1 MAVPIIIGSETEYG
15 LTVQNDPEFDS
26 IATALLLVNSYNTE
40 QSLKLLWD
48 YEQEDPLVDA
58 RGFELDEEYEVPD
71 QQDNMAINKVL
82 PNGARFYV
90 DHAHPEF
97 STPECSNVLD
107 LLRFEKAGERILNF
121 SRLGANQL
129 LPAGRSVII
138 YKNNSDQKGNSY
150 GYHENYLM
158 DRRTPFQAIVEQLT
172 PFLVTR
178 QIFCGAGKVGS
189 ENGTEYVPYQIS
201 QRGDFFE
208 TEIGLDT
215 MVKRPIINTRDEP
228 HADRDRYR
236 RLHVIVGDA
245 NMSEYTTYLK
255 VGTMMLVLQMVEDG
269 FELDDIELRNPVRA
283 LQEVSH
289 DPTCKVQLP
298 LKNGKKITPVELQ
311 WHFQEAAQR
320 YIETHP
326 DCAETYPA
334 IVREWGRVLQQLE
347 RDPMELHRE
356 IDWVMKLHL
365 LTNYMERRGSD
376 WDDPRI
382 AMMDLQY
389 HDIRPDKGL
398 YYVLER
404 SGVARRMVSEEGI
417 VQAIEDPPE
426 DTRAYFRGQC
436 LKKFKHQIFGV
447 NWDSISFNLG
457 DGPIKRILM
466 EEPSRGTKCHVQQL
480 LDRSETAADLV
491 ANITM

>member
-1 MAVPIIIGSETEYG
+1 MALPKIIGSETEYG
-15 LTVQNDPEFDS
+15 LMVQHDPEFDP
-26 IATALLLVNSYNTE
+26 IATALLLVNSYNVD

-48 YEQEDPLVDA
+48 YDQEEPLVDA
-58 RGFELDEEYEVPD
+58 RGFEIDEDYDVPD
-71 QQDNMAINKVL
+71 QQDNMAINKIL

-97 STPECSNVLD
+97 STPECSNALD
-107 LLRFEKAGERILNF
+107 LIRYEKAGERILNL
-121 SRLGANQL
+121 SRIGANQL
-129 LPAGRSVII
+129 LPAGRTIII

-158 DRRTPFQAIVEQLT
+158 DRRTPFQTIVEQLI
-172 PFLVTR
+172 PFFVSR
-178 QIFCGAGKVGS
+178 QVFCGAGKVGS
-189 ENGTEYVPYQIS
+189 ENGAEPVRYQIS
-201 QRGDFFE
+201 QRADFFE
-208 TEIGLDT
+208 AEIGLDT

-255 VGTMMLVLQMVEDG
+255 VGTMMIMLQMIEDG
-269 FELDDIELRNPVRA
+269 FLTTDVALRNPVRA
-283 LQEVSH
+283 LKEVSH
-289 DPTCKVQLP
+289 DPTCKALVALR
-298 LKNGKKITPVELQ
+298 NGKKLTAVDLQ
-311 WHFQEAAQR
+311 RCFHEAAQH
-320 YIETHP
+320 YV
-326 DCAETYPA
+326 ETYPECHPTFPA
-334 IVREWGRVLQQLE
+334 IVTEWGRVLDQLAT
-347 RDPMELHRE
+347 DPMQLYQE

-365 LTNYMERRGSD
+365 LTNYIERRASS

-389 HDIRPDKGL
+389 HDIRPERGL

-404 SGVARRMVSEEGI
+404 SGAARRILTDADI
-417 VQAIEDPPE
+417 VRAIDEPPE

-466 EEPSRGTKCHVQQL
+466 EEPTRGTKKHVQQL

-491 ANITM
+491 ANIVT

>member
-1 MAVPIIIGSETEYG
+1 MAVPMIIGSETEYG
-15 LTVQNDPEFDS
+15 LTVQHDPEFDS
-26 IATALLLVNSYNTE
+26 IATALLLVNSYDTE
-40 QSLKLLWD
+40 RSLKLLWD
-48 YEQEDPLVDA
+48 YDQEDPLVDA
-58 RGFELDEEYEVPD
+58 RGFEIDEEYDIPN

-82 PNGARFYV
+82 PNGARYYV

-107 LLRFEKAGERILNF
+107 LLRYEKAGERILNL

-129 LPAGRSVII
+129 LPTGRSIII

-158 DRRTPFQAIVEQLT
+158 DRRTPFQTIVGQLM
-172 PFLVTR
+172 PFLVSR
-178 QIFCGAGKVGS
+178 QIFCGAGKVGA
-189 ENGTEYVPYQIS
+189 ENGAEPVAYQIS

-208 TEIGLDT
+208 AEIGLDT

-255 VGTMMLVLQMVEDG
+255 VGTLMLVLQMIDDS
-269 FELDDIELRNPVRA
+269 FELGDIVLRNPVRA
-283 LQEVSH
+283 LQDVSH
-289 DPTCKVQLP
+289 DLTCKTPLA
-298 LKNGKKITPVELQ
+298 LKNGKKMTPVEIQ
-311 WHFQEAAQR
+311 WRFHEAAQH
-320 YIETHP
+320 YVETHP
-326 DCAETYPA
+326 DSHETYPA
-334 IVREWGRVLQQLE
+334 IVEEWGVVLRKLE
-347 RDPMELHRE
+347 NDPMQLHRE

-365 LTNYMERRGSD
+365 LTHYMERHGSD

-404 SGVARRMVSEEGI
+404 SGAARRILSEDQVVE
-417 VQAIEDPPE
+417 AMEEPPE

-466 EEPSRGTKCHVQQL
+466 EEPTRGTKRHVQQL
-480 LDRSETAADLV
+480 LERSETAADLV
-491 ANITM
+491 ANIAT

>member
-1 MAVPIIIGSETEYG
+1 MIIGSETEYG
-15 LTVQNDPEFDS
+15 LTVLNDPEFDS
-26 IATALLLVNSYNTE
+26 IATALLLVNSYNVD

-48 YEQEDPLVDA
+48 YDQEDPLVDA
-58 RGFELDEEYEVPD
+58 RGFELDDDYDIPD
-71 QQDNMAINKVL
+71 HQDNMAINKVL

-107 LLRFEKAGERILNF
+107 LLRYEKAGERILNL
-121 SRLGANQL
+121 SRIGANQV

-158 DRRTPFQAIVEQLT
+158 DRRTPFQSIVEQFT
-172 PFLVTR
+172 AYLVTR
-178 QIFCGAGKVGS
+178 QVFCGAGKVGA
-189 ENGTEYVPYQIS
+189 ENGAEYVPYQIS
-201 QRGDFFE
+201 QRSDFFE

-255 VGTMMLVLQMVEDG
+255 VGTAMLVLYMIEDG
-269 FELDDIELRNPVRA
+269 FLTDDLELRNPVRA
-283 LQEVSH
+283 MQAVSH
-289 DPTCKVQLP
+289 DPTCKVQIP
-298 LKNGKKITPVELQ
+298 LKNGKRMTPVDVQ
-311 WHFQEAAQR
+311 WLYHEAAQR
-320 YIETHP
+320 YVDTGAHM
-326 DCAETYPA
+326 DDSFKT
-334 IVREWGRVLQQLE
+334 IVEEWGSVLE
-347 RDPMELHRE
+347 RLADDPMQLHRE

-365 LTNYMERRGSD
+365 LTNYMDRRDSD
-376 WDDPRI
+376 WSDPRT

-389 HDIRPDKGL
+389 HDIRPEKGL
-398 YYVLER
+398 YHVLER
-404 SGVARRMVSEEGI
+404 SGGARRVLTEDHIVRSMEE
-417 VQAIEDPPE
+417 PPE

-457 DGPIKRILM
+457 EGPIKRILM
-466 EEPSRGTKCHVQQL
+466 EEPTRGTKRHVQHL

-491 ANITM
+491 ANMTA

>member
-1 MAVPIIIGSETEYG
+1 MAFPRIIGSETEYG

-26 IATALLLVNSYNTE
+26 IATALLLVNSYNAD

-48 YEQEDPLVDA
+48 YDQEEPLVDA
-58 RGFELDEEYEVPD
+58 RGFELDEEYDVPD
-71 QQDNMAINKVL
+71 YQDNMAINKIL
-82 PNGARFYV
+82 PNGARYYV

-97 STPECSNVLD
+97 STPECSNVFD
-107 LLRFEKAGERILNF
+107 LLRYEKAGERILNL

-129 LPAGRSVII
+129 LPPGRTII
-138 YKNNSDQKGNSY
+138 LYKNNSDQKGNSY

-158 DRRTPFQAIVEQLT
+158 DRRTPFQTIVEQMI
-172 PFLVTR
+172 PFLVSR
-178 QIFCGAGKVGS
+178 QVICGAGKVGA
-189 ENGTEYVPYQIS
+189 ENGADLVEYQIS
-201 QRGDFFE
+201 QRADFFE

-236 RLHVIVGDA
+236 RLHVIMGDA

-255 VGTMMLVLQMVEDG
+255 VGTTMVLLQMLEDG
-269 FELDDIELRNPVRA
+269 FLTEDVALRNPVRA
-283 LQEVSH
+283 LKEISH
-289 DPTCKVQLP
+289 DPTCKVLVT
-298 LKNGKKITPVELQ
+298 LKNGKKMTAVDMQ
-311 WHFQEAAQR
+311 WCFHATAQR
-320 YIETHP
+320 YVETHP
-326 DCAETYPA
+326 DCHPTYPA
-334 IVREWGRVLQQLE
+334 IITEWGSVLE
-347 RDPMELHRE
+347 RLAVDPMQLHRE

-365 LTNYMERRGSD
+365 LTNYMERRHSD
-376 WDDPRI
+376 WNDPRI

-389 HDIRPDKGL
+389 HDMRPEKGL
-398 YYVLER
+398 YYLLER
-404 SGVARRMVSEEGI
+404 SGAARRMLTDEEI
-417 VQAIEDPPE
+417 IRAIEDPPE

-436 LKKFKHQIFGV
+436 LKKFKNQIFGV

-466 EEPSRGTKCHVQQL
+466 EEPTRGTKKHVQQL

-491 ANITM
+491 ANITG

>member
-1 MAVPIIIGSETEYG
+1 MASSMIIGSETEYG

-26 IATALLLVNSYNTE
+26 IATALLLVNSYNAD

-48 YEQEDPLVDA
+48 YDQEDPLVDA
-58 RGFELDEEYEVPD
+58 RGFELEDEYDIPD

-107 LLRFEKAGERILNF
+107 LLRYEKAGERILNL
-121 SRLGANQL
+121 SRIGANQL

-158 DRRTPFQAIVEQLT
+158 DRRTPFQTIVEQFT
-172 PFLVTR
+172 PFLISR

-189 ENGTEYVPYQIS
+189 ENGADYVPYQIS
-201 QRGDFFE
+201 QRSDFFE

-228 HADRDRYR
+228 HADRERYR
-236 RLHVIVGDA
+236 RLHVIIGDA

-255 VGTMMLVLQMVEDG
+255 VGTTMLTLHMIEDG
-269 FELDDIELRNPVRA
+269 FLTEDLELRNPVRA
-283 LQEVSH
+283 LQAVSR
-289 DPTCKVQLP
+289 DPTCKLPVQ
-298 LKNGKKITPVELQ
+298 LKNGKQLTAVEMQ
-311 WHFQEAAQR
+311 WCFHEAAQR
-320 YIETHP
+320 YVASHP
-326 DCAETYPA
+326 DCNPTYPD
-334 IVREWGRVLQQLE
+334 ILVEWGSVLE
-347 RDPMELHRE
+347 RLAADPMQLHRE

-365 LTNYMERRGSD
+365 LTNYMDRRTSD

-389 HDIRPDKGL
+389 HDVRPDKGL
-398 YYVLER
+398 YHVLER
-404 SGVARRMVSEEGI
+404 SGAARRMLTDEAIVRSMEE
-417 VQAIEDPPE
+417 PPE

-436 LKKFKHQIFGV
+436 LKKFKNQIFGV

-457 DGPIKRILM
+457 EGPIKRILM
-466 EEPSRGTKCHVQQL
+466 EEPTRGTKQHVEQL
-480 LDRSETAADLV
+480 LERSETAADLV
-491 ANITM
+491 ANITS

>member
-1 MAVPIIIGSETEYG
+1 MIIGSETEYG
-15 LTVQNDPEFDS
+15 LTGPNDPEFDS
-26 IATALLLVNSYNTE
+26 IATALLLVNSYNVE

-48 YEQEDPLVDA
+48 YDQEDPLVDA
-58 RGFELDEEYEVPD
+58 RGFELDDEYEVPD

-82 PNGARFYV
+82 QNGARFYV

-97 STPECSNVLD
+97 STPECSNVFD
-107 LLRFEKAGERILNF
+107 LLRYEKAGERILNL
-121 SRLGANQL
+121 SRMGANQL
-129 LPAGRSVII
+129 LPADRTIII

-158 DRRTPFQAIVEQLT
+158 DRRTPFQTIVEQFT
-172 PFLVTR
+172 PFLVSR

-189 ENGTEYVPYQIS
+189 ENGTTHVPYQIS

-236 RLHVIVGDA
+236 RLHVIIGDA

-255 VGTMMLVLQMVEDG
+255 VGTTMIVLHMIEDG
-269 FELDDIELRNPVRA
+269 FLSDAVDLRNPVRA
-283 LQEVSH
+283 LQAVSH

-298 LKNGKKITPVELQ
+298 LKNGKHLTAVEMQ
-311 WHFQEAAQR
+311 WRFHAAAQR
-320 YIETHP
+320 YVAAYP
-326 DCAETYPA
+326 DRHASYPK
-334 IVREWGRVLQQLE
+334 IVEAWGAVLAQLE
-347 RDPMELHRE
+347 TDPMKLHRE

-365 LTNYMERRGSD
+365 LTNYMTRRNSD

-398 YYVLER
+398 YYLLER
-404 SGVARRMVSEEGI
+404 SGGARRILTEADI
-417 VQAIEDPPE
+417 VTAMEDPPE

-436 LKKFKHQIFGV
+436 LKKFKQQIFGV

-466 EEPSRGTKCHVQQL
+466 EEPTRGTKQHVQHL
-480 LDRSETAADLV
+480 LERSETAADLV
-491 ANITM
+491 ANITT